1 LDEIIHAGKTV
12 SGLGASTKGN
22 VLLSYSGINNLILP
36 KIGEINPFKFGKFTP
51 GSLIPIVPED
61 EVLNES
67 PDFLLFLPWHFRN
80 YALEKYSSFLNKGG
94 RLILPLPV
102 VEVIGL

>member
-1 LDEIIHAGKTV
+1 VCKSSDLTEV
-12 SGLGASTKGN
+12 
-22 VLLSYSGINNLILP
+22 INL
-36 KIGEINPFKFGKFTP
+36 GEINPFKFGEFTP